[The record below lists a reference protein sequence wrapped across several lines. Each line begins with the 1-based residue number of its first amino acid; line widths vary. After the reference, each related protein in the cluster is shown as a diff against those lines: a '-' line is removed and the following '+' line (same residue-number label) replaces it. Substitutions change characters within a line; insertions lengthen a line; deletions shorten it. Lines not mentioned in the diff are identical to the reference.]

1 MKPRDIKIIQSVL
14 EVIKEP
20 IKVTE
25 IYHKAKELFEKGEIT
40 NMFDCGGETPHQSVS
55 SYIYTALNKGEELP
69 FLKAQEKP
77 VLIALK
83 DAPKEPVLSAEKIST
98 PSVKIA
104 HERDLHPFL
113 TYMAINNENLK
124 CYTKTIFH
132 EESSKSIK
140 GMDRWLYPDMVGV
153 RFLHAEWSNE
163 NLIAFSKKFD
173 TLPVKL
179 VSFELKKEISVHN
192 CRECYFQAISN
203 SSWAN
208 EGYLVGHHVD
218 THNLKLMD
226 LLKRLHASFGIGV
239 IDLRTNEDK
248 SAILLNAKYK
258 EKIDY
263 TMAQELSDKNKKFS
277 GFLKSVVDYDPDFPN
292 RYKDE
297 FDEVKKKE
305 ELYPI
310 THNFLFKNALS
321 GFVRAFQKPQIK
333 R

>member
-1 MKPRDIKIIQSVL
+1 MKPQDIEIVQSVL
-14 EVIKEP
+14 EAIKEP

-25 IYHKAKELFEKGEIT
+25 IYDKAKELFEEGKIE
-40 NMFDCGGETPHQSVS
+40 NMFDYGGNTPESSVS
-55 SYIYTALNKGEELP
+55 ASIYTALNKGEELP
-69 FLKAQEKP
+69 FYKVQEKP
-77 VLIALK
+77 VLIVLK
-83 DAPKEPVLSAEKIST
+83 DAAKELVLNALKPST

-132 EESSKSIK
+132 EGSLKSPK

-153 RFLHAEWSNE
+153 RFLHAELSNE

-179 VSFELKKEISVHN
+179 VSFELKREISVHN

-208 EGYLVGHHVD
+208 EGYLVGHHIN
-218 THNLKLMD
+218 THDSKLMD

-263 TMAQELSDKNKKFS
+263 TVALELSEKNEKFS
-277 GFLKSVVDYDPDFPN
+277 AFLKSVVDYDPN
-292 RYKDE
+292 HQHRYKDE

-305 ELYPI
+305 ELYP
-310 THNFLFKNALS
+310 NS
-321 GFVRAFQKPQIK
+321 
-333 R
+333 

>member
-1 MKPRDIKIIQSVL
+1 MKPRDIEIVQSVL
-14 EVIKEP
+14 EITGP
-20 IKVTE
+20 ISPTE
-25 IYHKAKELFEKGEIT
+25 VYDKAKELFERGEIT
-40 NMFDCGGETPHQSVS
+40 KMFDCGGKTPHQSVS
-55 SYIYTALNKGEELP
+55 ASIYTALSKGEELP
-69 FLKAQEKP
+69 FFKVQEKP
-77 VLIALK
+77 ALIALK
-83 DAPKEPVLSAEKIST
+83 GAMNEPVLNTEKISA
-98 PSVKIA
+98 PSAKIVHNKIM

-132 EESSKSIK
+132 EESSKSPK
-140 GMDRWLYPDMVGV
+140 GMDKWLYPDMVGV

-203 SSWAN
+203 SSN
-208 EGYLVGHHVD
+208 EGYLVGRHID
-218 THNLKLMD
+218 THNPQLMD

-239 IDLRTNEDK
+239 IDLRTDEDK
-248 SAILLNAKYK
+248 SAILLNPKYK

-263 TMAQELSDKNKKFS
+263 TVASELSAKNEKFS
-277 GFLKSVVDYDPDFPN
+277 GFLKSVVDYDPN
-292 RYKDE
+292 HQHRYKDE

-305 ELYPI
+305 ELYP
-310 THNFLFKNALS
+310 NPSLS
-321 GFVRAFQKPQIK
+321 F
-333 R
+333 

>member
-1 MKPRDIKIIQSVL
+1 MKSRDIEIIQSVL
-14 EVIKEP
+14 EITGP

-25 IYHKAKELFEKGEIT
+25 VYHKAKELFEEGKIK
-40 NMFDCGGETPHQSVS
+40 NMFDYGGNTPDQSVS
-55 SYIYTALNKGEELP
+55 TSIYTALNKGEELP
-69 FLKAQEKP
+69 FFKAREKP
-77 VLIALK
+77 TLIALK
-83 DAPKEPVLSAEKIST
+83 SAAKELVLNAQKPSAPG
-98 PSVKIA
+98 VKIA

-173 TLPVKL
+173 TLPIKL

-192 CRECYFQAISN
+192 CREYYFQAISN

-208 EGYLVGHHVD
+208 EGYLVGRHID
-218 THNLKLMD
+218 THNPQLMD

-239 IDLRTNEDK
+239 IDLRTDEDK

-263 TMAQELSDKNKKFS
+263 TMTQELSDKNPKFS

-305 ELYPI
+305 ELYP
-310 THNFLFKNALS
+310 NPSLS
-321 GFVRAFQKPQIK
+321 F
-333 R
+333 

>member
-1 MKPRDIKIIQSVL
+1 M
-14 EVIKEP
+14 
-20 IKVTE
+20 
-25 IYHKAKELFEKGEIT
+25 
-40 NMFDCGGETPHQSVS
+40 
-55 SYIYTALNKGEELP
+55 
-69 FLKAQEKP
+69 KAQEKP
-77 VLIALK
+77 ALIALK
-83 DAPKEPVLSAEKIST
+83 GAAKEPFLNIEKPSV

-104 HERDLHPFL
+104 HNKIMHERDLHPFL
-113 TYMAINNENLK
+113 TYMAIHNENLK

-132 EESSKSIK
+132 EESVKSPK

-153 RFLHAEWSNE
+153 RFLHAELSNE

-179 VSFELKKEISVHN
+179 VSFELKKEISVNN

-208 EGYLVGHHVD
+208 EGYLVGRHID
-218 THNLKLMD
+218 TRNPQLMD

-239 IDLRTNEDK
+239 IDLRTDEDK

-263 TMAQELSDKNKKFS
+263 TVALELSDKNPKFS

-305 ELYPI
+305 ELYP
-310 THNFLFKNALS
+310 NSPLS
-321 GFVRAFQKPQIK
+321 F
-333 R
+333 

>member
-1 MKPRDIKIIQSVL
+1 
-14 EVIKEP
+14 
-20 IKVTE
+20 
-25 IYHKAKELFEKGEIT
+25 
-40 NMFDCGGETPHQSVS
+40 MFDYGGNTPHQSVS
-55 SYIYTALNKGEELP
+55 ASIYTALNKGEELP
-69 FLKAQEKP
+69 FLKAQEKT

-83 DAPKEPVLSAEKIST
+83 DVAKEPVLNIEKISA
-98 PSVKIA
+98 PIVKIA

-113 TYMAINNENLK
+113 TYMAFHNENLK

-132 EESSKSIK
+132 EESVKSPK

-153 RFLHAEWSNE
+153 RFLHAELSNE

-173 TLPVKL
+173 TLPIKL
-179 VSFELKKEISVHN
+179 VSFELKKEISVTN
-192 CRECYFQAISN
+192 CREYYFQAISN

-208 EGYLVGHHVD
+208 EGYLVGCNMD
-218 THNLKLMD
+218 TQNTDLMN

-239 IDLRTNEDK
+239 IDLRTDEDK
-248 SAILLNAKYK
+248 SVILLNAKYK

-263 TMAQELSDKNKKFS
+263 TVALELSDKNPKFS

-305 ELYPI
+305 ELYP
-310 THNFLFKNALS
+310 NSSLS
-321 GFVRAFQKPQIK
+321 F
-333 R
+333 

>member
-1 MKPRDIKIIQSVL
+1 MKPQDIEIVQSVL
-14 EVIKEP
+14 EITGP
-20 IKVTE
+20 IKPTE
-25 IYHKAKELFEKGEIT
+25 VYDKAKELFEKGEIT
-40 NMFDCGGETPHQSVS
+40 NMFDYGGKTPHQSVS
-55 SYIYTALNKGEELP
+55 SYIYTALNKGEEVP

-77 VLIALK
+77 ALIALK
-83 DAPKEPVLSAEKIST
+83 GAAKEPVLNIEKISA

-113 TYMAINNENLK
+113 TYMAFHNENLK

-132 EESSKSIK
+132 EESVKSPK

-153 RFLHAEWSNE
+153 RFLYAELSNE
-163 NLIAFSKKFD
+163 NLIAFSKKFN
-173 TLPVKL
+173 TLPIKL
-179 VSFELKKEISVHN
+179 VSFELKKEISVNN

-208 EGYLVGHHVD
+208 EGYLVGRHID
-218 THNLKLMD
+218 THNPQLMD

-239 IDLRTNEDK
+239 IDLRTDEDK

-263 TMAQELSDKNKKFS
+263 TVALELSDKNPKFS

-305 ELYPI
+305 ELYP
-310 THNFLFKNALS
+310 NSSLS
-321 GFVRAFQKPQIK
+321 F
-333 R
+333 

>member
-1 MKPRDIKIIQSVL
+1 MKPQDIEIVQSVL
-14 EVIKEP
+14 EITGP
-20 IKVTE
+20 IKPTE
-25 IYHKAKELFEKGEIT
+25 VYDKAKELFEKGEIT
-40 NMFDCGGETPHQSVS
+40 KMFDYGGNTPDRSVS
-55 SYIYTALNKGEELP
+55 AFIYTALNKGEELP
-69 FLKAQEKP
+69 FLKVQEKP
-77 VLIALK
+77 ALIALK
-83 DAPKEPVLSAEKIST
+83 GAAKEPVLNTEKPSA

-104 HERDLHPFL
+104 HNKIMHERDLHPFL
-113 TYMAINNENLK
+113 TYMAIHNENLK

-132 EESSKSIK
+132 EESVKSPK
-140 GMDRWLYPDMVGV
+140 GTDRWLYPDMVGV
-153 RFLHAEWSNE
+153 RFLHAELSNE

-179 VSFELKKEISVHN
+179 VSFELKKEISVNN

-208 EGYLVGHHVD
+208 EGYLVGRHID

-239 IDLRTNEDK
+239 IDLRTDEDK

-263 TMAQELSDKNKKFS
+263 TVALELSDKNEKFS
-277 GFLKSVVDYDPDFPN
+277 GFLKSVVDYDPAHSN

-305 ELYPI
+305 ELYP
-310 THNFLFKNALS
+310 NSSLS
-321 GFVRAFQKPQIK
+321 F
-333 R
+333 

>member
-1 MKPRDIKIIQSVL
+1 MKPQDIEIVQSVL
-14 EVIKEP
+14 EITGP

-25 IYHKAKELFEKGEIT
+25 VYDKAKELFEKGEIT
-40 NMFDCGGETPHQSVS
+40 NMFDCGGKTPHQSVS
-55 SYIYTALNKGEELP
+55 SYIYTALSKGEELP
-69 FLKAQEKP
+69 FWKVQENP

-83 DAPKEPVLSAEKIST
+83 STMNEPVLNTQKPSAPSAKI
-98 PSVKIA
+98 VHNKIV

-113 TYMAINNENLK
+113 TYMAIHNENLK

-132 EESSKSIK
+132 EESVKSPK
-140 GMDRWLYPDMVGV
+140 GTDRWLYPDMVGV
-153 RFLHAEWSNE
+153 RFLHAELSNE

-179 VSFELKKEISVHN
+179 VSFELKKEISVNN

-208 EGYLVGHHVD
+208 EGYLVGCHID
-218 THNLKLMD
+218 THNPQLMD

-263 TMAQELSDKNKKFS
+263 TMAQELSDKNPKFS
-277 GFLKSVVDYDPDFPN
+277 GFLKSVVDYDPAHSY

-305 ELYPI
+305 ELYP
-310 THNFLFKNALS
+310 NPSLS
-321 GFVRAFQKPQIK
+321 F
-333 R
+333 

>member
-1 MKPRDIKIIQSVL
+1 MKPQDIEIVQSVL
-14 EVIKEP
+14 EITGP
-20 IKVTE
+20 ISPTE
-25 IYHKAKELFEKGEIT
+25 VYDKAKELFEKGEIT
-40 NMFDCGGETPHQSVS
+40 NMFDHGGNTPHQSVS
-55 SYIYTALNKGEELP
+55 AFIYTALNKGEELP

-77 VLIALK
+77 TLIALK
-83 DAPKEPVLSAEKIST
+83 
-98 PSVKIA
+98 
-104 HERDLHPFL
+104 RDLHPFL
-113 TYMAINNENLK
+113 TYMAYYNENLK

-132 EESSKSIK
+132 EESVKSPK

-153 RFLHAEWSNE
+153 RFLHTELSNE

-179 VSFELKKEISVHN
+179 VSFELKKEISVNN

-203 SSWAN
+203 SSN
-208 EGYLVGHHVD
+208 EGYLVGRHID
-218 THNLKLMD
+218 THNPQLMD

-239 IDLRTNEDK
+239 IDLRTDEDK

-263 TMAQELSDKNKKFS
+263 TMAQELSDKNPKFS

-305 ELYPI
+305 ELYP
-310 THNFLFKNALS
+310 NPSLS
-321 GFVRAFQKPQIK
+321 F
-333 R
+333 

>member
-1 MKPRDIKIIQSVL
+1 MKPRDIEIIQSIL
-14 EVIKEP
+14 EITGP

-25 IYHKAKELFEKGEIT
+25 IYDKAKELFEKGEIT
-40 NMFDCGGETPHQSVS
+40 KMFDYGGNTPDRSVS
-55 SYIYTALNKGEELP
+55 AFIYTALSKGEKLP
-69 FLKAQEKP
+69 FLKTQEKP

-83 DAPKEPVLSAEKIST
+83 GVAKEPVLNTQKPSA
-98 PSVKIA
+98 PSVKIV
-104 HERDLHPFL
+104 HERDLHSFL
-113 TYMAINNENLK
+113 TYMAFHNENLK

-132 EESSKSIK
+132 EGSLKSPK

-179 VSFELKKEISVHN
+179 VSFELKKEISVNN

-208 EGYLVGHHVD
+208 EGYLVGRHID
-218 THNLKLMD
+218 THNPQLMD

-239 IDLRTNEDK
+239 IDLRTDENK

-263 TMAQELSDKNKKFS
+263 TVALELSDKNKKFS
-277 GFLKSVVDYDPDFPN
+277 GFLKSVVDYDPAHSY

-297 FDEVKKKE
+297 FDEIKKKE
-305 ELYPI
+305 ELYP
-310 THNFLFKNALS
+310 NSSLS
-321 GFVRAFQKPQIK
+321 F
-333 R
+333 

>member
-1 MKPRDIKIIQSVL
+1 MKPQDIEIVQSVL
-14 EVIKEP
+14 EITGP
-20 IKVTE
+20 IKVTLV
-25 IYHKAKELFEKGEIT
+25 YDKAKELFEKGEIE
-40 NMFDCGGETPHQSVS
+40 NMFDYGGNTPHQSVS
-55 SYIYTALNKGEELP
+55 SLIYTALNNGEELP
-69 FLKAQEKP
+69 FFKVQEKP
-77 VLIALK
+77 ALIALK
-83 DAPKEPVLSAEKIST
+83 GAAKEPVLNTEKPSAPNAKIAHN
-98 PSVKIA
+98 KIA

-132 EESSKSIK
+132 EESSKSPK

-153 RFLHAEWSNE
+153 RFLHAELSNE

-173 TLPVKL
+173 TLPIKL

-208 EGYLVGHHVD
+208 EGYLVGRHID
-218 THNLKLMD
+218 THNPQLMD

-239 IDLRTNEDK
+239 IDLRTDEVK

-263 TMAQELSDKNKKFS
+263 TMASELSDKNPKFS
-277 GFLKSVVDYDPDFPN
+277 GFLKSDYDPNHPQ

-305 ELYPI
+305 ELYP
-310 THNFLFKNALS
+310 NPSLS
-321 GFVRAFQKPQIK
+321 L
-333 R
+333 

>member
-1 MKPRDIKIIQSVL
+1 MKPQYIKITQSVL
-14 EVIKEP
+14 EIIKEP

-25 IYHKAKELFEKGEIT
+25 IYHKAQELFEKGEIT
-40 NMFDCGGETPHQSVS
+40 NMFDCGCETPHQSIS
-55 SYIYTALNKGEELP
+55 SYIYTALKKGEELP
-69 FLKAQEKP
+69 FLKTQEKP

-83 DAPKEPVLSAEKIST
+83 GAAKELVSNAQKSSA

-132 EESSKSIK
+132 EESLKSPK

-153 RFLHAEWSNE
+153 RFLHAELSNE

-179 VSFELKKEISVHN
+179 VSFELKKEISVNN

-208 EGYLVGHHVD
+208 EGYLVGRHID
-218 THNLKLMD
+218 THNPKLMD

-239 IDLRTNEDK
+239 IDLRTDEDK

-263 TMAQELSDKNKKFS
+263 TVALELSEKNEKFS
-277 GFLKSVVDYDPDFPN
+277 GFLKSVVDYDPN
-292 RYKDE
+292 HQHRYKDE
-297 FDEVKKKE
+297 FDGIKKKE
-305 ELYPI
+305 ELYP
-310 THNFLFKNALS
+310 NS
-321 GFVRAFQKPQIK
+321 
-333 R
+333 

>member
-1 MKPRDIKIIQSVL
+1 MKPQDVEIVQSVL
-14 EVIKEP
+14 EITGP

-25 IYHKAKELFEKGEIT
+25 IYHKAKELFKKGEIAK
-40 NMFDCGGETPHQSVS
+40 MFDCGGKTPHQSVN
-55 SYIYTALNKGEELP
+55 SYIYTALKKGEELP
-69 FLKAQEKP
+69 FFKVQENP
-77 VLIALK
+77 ILIALK
-83 DAPKEPVLSAEKIST
+83 GAMNEPVLNTQKPST

-104 HERDLHPFL
+104 HERDLHQFL
-113 TYMAINNENLK
+113 TYMAFYNENLK

-132 EESSKSIK
+132 EESLKSSK

-153 RFLHAEWSNE
+153 RFLHAELSNE

-203 SSWAN
+203 SSN
-208 EGYLVGHHVD
+208 EGYLVGRHID
-218 THNLKLMD
+218 THNPQLMD

-239 IDLRTNEDK
+239 IDLRTDENK
-248 SAILLNAKYK
+248 STILLNAKYK

-263 TMAQELSDKNKKFS
+263 TVASELSDKNPKFN
-277 GFLKSVVDYDPDFPN
+277 GFLKSVVDYDPN
-292 RYKDE
+292 YQHRYKDE

-305 ELYPI
+305 ELYP
-310 THNFLFKNALS
+310 NPSLS
-321 GFVRAFQKPQIK
+321 F
-333 R
+333 

>member
-1 MKPRDIKIIQSVL
+1 MKPRDIEIVQSVL
-14 EVIKEP
+14 EAVKEP

-25 IYHKAKELFEKGEIT
+25 VYHKAKELFEKGEIT
-40 NMFDCGGETPHQSVS
+40 NMFDYGGNTPDQSVS
-55 SYIYTALNKGEELP
+55 ASIYTALNKGEELP
-69 FLKAQEKP
+69 FYKVQEKP
-77 VLIALK
+77 TILIALK
-83 DAPKEPVLSAEKIST
+83 GAAKELVLNTQKPST

-113 TYMAINNENLK
+113 TYMAFNNENLK

-132 EESSKSIK
+132 EESSKSPK

-153 RFLHAEWSNE
+153 RFLHAELSNE

-208 EGYLVGHHVD
+208 EGYLVGRHID
-218 THNLKLMD
+218 THNPQLMD

-239 IDLRTNEDK
+239 IDLRTDEDK
-248 SAILLNAKYK
+248 SVILLNAKYK

-263 TMAQELSDKNKKFS
+263 TVALELSEKNEKFS
-277 GFLKSVVDYDPDFPN
+277 GFLKSVVDYDPN
-292 RYKDE
+292 HQHRYKDE

-305 ELYPI
+305 ELYP
-310 THNFLFKNALS
+310 NPSLS
-321 GFVRAFQKPQIK
+321 F
-333 R
+333 

>member
-1 MKPRDIKIIQSVL
+1 MKLRDIGIVQSVL
-14 EVIKEP
+14 EALKEP

-25 IYHKAKELFEKGEIT
+25 IYDKAKELFEKGEIE

-69 FLKAQEKP
+69 FFKVQEKP
-77 VLIALK
+77 ALIALK
-83 DAPKEPVLSAEKIST
+83 GAAKELGLNAQKISA
-98 PSVKIA
+98 PSVKIT

-113 TYMAINNENLK
+113 TYMAFHNENLK

-132 EESSKSIK
+132 EESVKSPK

-179 VSFELKKEISVHN
+179 VSFELKKEISVNN

-203 SSWAN
+203 SSN
-208 EGYLVGHHVD
+208 EGYLVGRHID
-218 THNLKLMD
+218 TQNPQLMD

-239 IDLRTNEDK
+239 IDLRVDEDK

-263 TMAQELSDKNKKFS
+263 TVALELSAKNEKFS
-277 GFLKSVVDYDPDFPN
+277 GFLKSVVDYDPN
-292 RYKDE
+292 YQHRYKDE
-297 FDEVKKKE
+297 FDEVKKKRS
-305 ELYPI
+305 YTP
-310 THNFLFKNALS
+310 
-321 GFVRAFQKPQIK
+321 
-333 R
+333 

>member
-1 MKPRDIKIIQSVL
+1 MKPQDIEIVQSVL
-14 EVIKEP
+14 EITGP
-20 IKVTE
+20 INPTE
-25 IYHKAKELFEKGEIT
+25 VYDKAKELFEKGEIT
-40 NMFDCGGETPHQSVS
+40 KMFDYGGNTPDRSVS
-55 SYIYTALNKGEELP
+55 ASIYTALNKGEELP
-69 FLKAQEKP
+69 FLKTQEKP

-83 DAPKEPVLSAEKIST
+83 GASKELGLNAQKISA
-98 PSVKIA
+98 PSAKIA
-104 HERDLHPFL
+104 HNKIMHERDLHPFL

-132 EESSKSIK
+132 EESSKSPK

-153 RFLHAEWSNE
+153 RFLHAELSNE

-173 TLPVKL
+173 TLPIKL

-208 EGYLVGHHVD
+208 EGYLVGRHID
-218 THNLKLMD
+218 THNPQLMD

-239 IDLRTNEDK
+239 IDLRTDEDK
-248 SAILLNAKYK
+248 STILLNAKYK

-263 TMAQELSDKNKKFS
+263 TMASELSDKNPKFS
-277 GFLKSVVDYDPDFPN
+277 GFLKSDYDPNHPQ

-305 ELYPI
+305 ELYP
-310 THNFLFKNALS
+310 NPSLS
-321 GFVRAFQKPQIK
+321 L
-333 R
+333 

>member
-1 MKPRDIKIIQSVL
+1 MKPQDIGIIQSVL
-14 EVIKEP
+14 EIIEEP

-25 IYHKAKELFEKGEIT
+25 IYDKAKELFEKGEIES
-40 NMFDCGGETPHQSVS
+40 MFDYGGNTPNQSVS
-55 SYIYTALNKGEELP
+55 ATIYTALNKGEDLP
-69 FLKAQEKP
+69 FLKTQEKP

-83 DAPKEPVLSAEKIST
+83 SAAKEPVLNAQKSSA
-98 PSVKIA
+98 PGAPGVKIV
-104 HERDLHPFL
+104 HERNLHPFL
-113 TYMAINNENLK
+113 TYMAFDNENLK

-132 EESSKSIK
+132 EGSLKSPK
-140 GMDRWLYPDMVGV
+140 GMDRWLYPDMVEV
-153 RFLHAEWSNE
+153 RFLHAELSNE

-179 VSFELKKEISVHN
+179 VSFELKKEISVNN

-208 EGYLVGHHVD
+208 EGYLVGHHID
-218 THNLKLMD
+218 THDLKLMD

-239 IDLRTNEDK
+239 IDLRTDEDK

-263 TMAQELSDKNKKFS
+263 TVALELSDKNPKFS

-305 ELYPI
+305 ELYP
-310 THNFLFKNALS
+310 NS
-321 GFVRAFQKPQIK
+321 
-333 R
+333 

>member
-1 MKPRDIKIIQSVL
+1 MKPQDVEIIQSVL
-14 EVIKEP
+14 EITGP
-20 IKVTE
+20 INPTE
-25 IYHKAKELFEKGEIT
+25 VYDKAKELFEKGDIT
-40 NMFDCGGETPHQSVS
+40 NMFDHGGNTPHQSVS
-55 SYIYTALNKGEELP
+55 ASIYTALNKGEELP

-83 DAPKEPVLSAEKIST
+83 DAAKEPGLNIEKPGVPSA
-98 PSVKIA
+98 KIA
-104 HERDLHPFL
+104 HNKIMHERDLHPFL
-113 TYMAINNENLK
+113 TYMAYYNENLK

-132 EESSKSIK
+132 EESVKSPK
-140 GMDRWLYPDMVGV
+140 GTDRWLYPDMVGV
-153 RFLHAEWSNE
+153 RFLHAELSNE

-179 VSFELKKEISVHN
+179 VSFELKKEISVNN

-208 EGYLVGHHVD
+208 EGYLVGRHID
-218 THNLKLMD
+218 THNPQLMD

-239 IDLRTNEDK
+239 IDLRVDEDK

-263 TMAQELSDKNKKFS
+263 TVALELSDKNPKFS
-277 GFLKSVVDYDPDFPN
+277 GFLKSVVDYDPAHSY

-305 ELYPI
+305 ELYP
-310 THNFLFKNALS
+310 NSSLS
-321 GFVRAFQKPQIK
+321 F
-333 R
+333 

>member
-1 MKPRDIKIIQSVL
+1 MKPRDIGIVQSVL
-14 EVIKEP
+14 EAIKEP

-25 IYHKAKELFEKGEIT
+25 IYHKAKELFEKGEIE
-40 NMFDCGGETPHQSVS
+40 NMFDCGGKTPHQSVS
-55 SYIYTALNKGEELP
+55 AYIYTALNKGEELP
-69 FLKAQEKP
+69 FKKTQEKP
-77 VLIALK
+77 TLIALK
-83 DAPKEPVLSAEKIST
+83 DAAKEPVLNAQKISA
-98 PSVKIA
+98 PGVKIVHNKIA
-104 HERDLHPFL
+104 HERNLHPFL

-132 EESSKSIK
+132 EESSKSPK

-153 RFLHAEWSNE
+153 RFLHAEWSNK
-163 NLIAFSKKFD
+163 NLIDFSKKFD
-173 TLPVKL
+173 TLLIKL

-192 CRECYFQAISN
+192 CRKCYFQAISN

-208 EGYLVGHHVD
+208 EGYLVGRHID
-218 THNLKLMD
+218 TRNPQLMD

-239 IDLRTNEDK
+239 IDLRTDEDK

-263 TMAQELSDKNKKFS
+263 TMAQELSEKNPKFS

-305 ELYPI
+305 ELYP
-310 THNFLFKNALS
+310 NPSLS
-321 GFVRAFQKPQIK
+321 F
-333 R
+333 

>member
-1 MKPRDIKIIQSVL
+1 MKPQDIEIVQSVL
-14 EVIKEP
+14 EITGP
-20 IKVTE
+20 ISPTE
-25 IYHKAKELFEKGEIT
+25 VYDKAKELFEKGEIT
-40 NMFDCGGETPHQSVS
+40 KMFDYGGNTPDRSVS
-55 SYIYTALNKGEELP
+55 AFIYTALNKGEELP

-83 DAPKEPVLSAEKIST
+83 SAAKEPVLNAEKISA

-113 TYMAINNENLK
+113 TYMAIHNENLK

-132 EESSKSIK
+132 EESVKSPK

-153 RFLHAEWSNE
+153 RFLHAELSNE

-192 CRECYFQAISN
+192 CRECYFQTISN

-208 EGYLVGHHVD
+208 EGYLVGRHID
-218 THNLKLMD
+218 TRNPQLMD

-239 IDLRTNEDK
+239 IDLRTDEDK

-263 TMAQELSDKNKKFS
+263 TVALELSEKNPKFS
-277 GFLKSVVDYDPDFPN
+277 GFLKSVVDYDPNHPQ

-305 ELYPI
+305 ELYP
-310 THNFLFKNALS
+310 NPSLS
-321 GFVRAFQKPQIK
+321 F
-333 R
+333 

>member
-1 MKPRDIKIIQSVL
+1 MKPQDIEIIQSIL
-14 EVIKEP
+14 EITGP
-20 IKVTE
+20 IKPTE
-25 IYHKAKELFEKGEIT
+25 VYDKAKELFEKGKIT
-40 NMFDCGGETPHQSVS
+40 KMFDCGGNTPHQSVS
-55 SYIYTALNKGEELP
+55 ASIYTALSKGEELP
-69 FLKAQEKP
+69 FFKVQENP
-77 VLIALK
+77 ILIALK
-83 DAPKEPVLSAEKIST
+83 SAAKEPVLNIEKPSA
-98 PSVKIA
+98 PSVKIVHNKIA

-132 EESSKSIK
+132 EESLKSPK

-153 RFLHAEWSNE
+153 RFLHTELSNE

-179 VSFELKKEISVHN
+179 VSFELKKEISVHD

-208 EGYLVGHHVD
+208 EGYLVGRHID
-218 THNLKLMD
+218 THDLKLMD

-239 IDLRTNEDK
+239 IDLRTDEDK

-263 TMAQELSDKNKKFS
+263 TVASELSAKNEEFS
-277 GFLKSVVDYDPDFPN
+277 GFLKSVVDYDPN
-292 RYKDE
+292 YQHRYKDE

-305 ELYPI
+305 ELYP
-310 THNFLFKNALS
+310 NPSLS
-321 GFVRAFQKPQIK
+321 F
-333 R
+333 

>member
-1 MKPRDIKIIQSVL
+1 MKPQDIKIMQSVL

-25 IYHKAKELFEKGEIT
+25 IYHKAKELFEKGEIES
-40 NMFDCGGETPHQSVS
+40 MFDYGGNTPDQSVS
-55 SYIYTALNKGEELP
+55 ASIYTALNKGEELP
-69 FLKAQEKP
+69 FLKVQEKP

-83 DAPKEPVLSAEKIST
+83 SASKEPVLNALKPSA
-98 PSVKIA
+98 PGVKIA
-104 HERDLHPFL
+104 HERNLHPFFL
-113 TYMAINNENLK
+113 TYMAFFNENLK

-132 EESSKSIK
+132 EGSLKSPK

-153 RFLHAEWSNE
+153 RFLHAELSNE

-179 VSFELKKEISVHN
+179 VSFELKQKISVNN

-203 SSWAN
+203 SLWAN
-208 EGYLVGHHVD
+208 EGYLVGHHID
-218 THNLKLMD
+218 THDPKLMD

-239 IDLRTNEDK
+239 IDLRTDEDK

-263 TMAQELSDKNKKFS
+263 TVALELSEKNEEFS
-277 GFLKSVVDYDPDFPN
+277 GFLKSVVDYDPN
-292 RYKDE
+292 HQHRYKDE
-297 FDEVKKKE
+297 FDEIKKKE
-305 ELYPI
+305 ELYP
-310 THNFLFKNALS
+310 NS
-321 GFVRAFQKPQIK
+321 
-333 R
+333 

>member
-1 MKPRDIKIIQSVL
+1 MKPRDIGIIQSVL
-14 EVIKEP
+14 EITGP

-25 IYHKAKELFEKGEIT
+25 IYDKAKELFEKGEIE

-55 SYIYTALNKGEELP
+55 SYIYTALSKGEELP
-69 FLKAQEKP
+69 FKKAREKP
-77 VLIALK
+77 TLIALK
-83 DAPKEPVLSAEKIST
+83 SAAKELGLNALKPSV

-132 EESSKSIK
+132 EESVKSPK

-153 RFLHAEWSNE
+153 RFLHAELSNE

-179 VSFELKKEISVHN
+179 VSFELKKEISVNN

-208 EGYLVGHHVD
+208 EGYLVGRHID
-218 THNLKLMD
+218 THNPQLMD

-239 IDLRTNEDK
+239 IDLRTDEDK

-263 TMAQELSDKNKKFS
+263 TMAQELSEKNPKFS

-305 ELYPI
+305 ELYP
-310 THNFLFKNALS
+310 NSSLS
-321 GFVRAFQKPQIK
+321 F
-333 R
+333 

>member
-1 MKPRDIKIIQSVL
+1 MKPQDIEIVQSVL
-14 EVIKEP
+14 EAIKEP

-25 IYHKAKELFEKGEIT
+25 VYDKAKELFEKGEIT
-40 NMFDCGGETPHQSVS
+40 NMFDYGGNTPDRSVS
-55 SYIYTALNKGEELP
+55 AFIYTALNKGEEVP
-69 FLKAQEKP
+69 FFKVQEKP
-77 VLIALK
+77 ALIALK
-83 DAPKEPVLSAEKIST
+83 GATNEPVLNIEKPGVSSA
-98 PSVKIA
+98 KIA
-104 HERDLHPFL
+104 HNKIMHERDLHPFL
-113 TYMAINNENLK
+113 TYMAIHNENLK

-132 EESSKSIK
+132 EESVKSPK

-153 RFLHAEWSNE
+153 RFLHAELSNE

-179 VSFELKKEISVHN
+179 VSFELKKEISVNN

-208 EGYLVGHHVD
+208 EGYLVGRHID
-218 THNLKLMD
+218 THNPQLMD

-263 TMAQELSDKNKKFS
+263 TVALELSDKNPKFS

-305 ELYPI
+305 ELYP
-310 THNFLFKNALS
+310 NLPLS
-321 GFVRAFQKPQIK
+321 F
-333 R
+333 

>member
-1 MKPRDIKIIQSVL
+1 MKPQDIGIIQSVL
-14 EVIKEP
+14 EIIKEP

-25 IYHKAKELFEKGEIT
+25 VYHKAKELFEKGEIT
-40 NMFDCGGETPHQSVS
+40 NMFDYGGNTPHQSVS

-69 FLKAQEKP
+69 FEKVQEKP

-83 DAPKEPVLSAEKIST
+83 GAAKELFLNTQKISST
-98 PSVKIA
+98 PGAKIM

-113 TYMAINNENLK
+113 TYMAFFNENLK

-132 EESSKSIK
+132 EGSSKSPK

-153 RFLHAEWSNE
+153 RFLHAELFNE

-179 VSFELKKEISVHN
+179 VSFELKKEISVN
-192 CRECYFQAISN
+192 DCRECYFQAISN

-208 EGYLVGHHVD
+208 EGYLVGHHID
-218 THNLKLMD
+218 THNPKLMD

-239 IDLRTNEDK
+239 IDLRTDEDK
-248 SAILLNAKYK
+248 STILLNAKYK

-263 TMAQELSDKNKKFS
+263 TVALELSEKNEEFS
-277 GFLKSVVDYDPDFPN
+277 GFLKSVVDYDPKNQN

-297 FDEVKKKE
+297 FDEIKKKE
-305 ELYPI
+305 ELYP
-310 THNFLFKNALS
+310 NPSLS
-321 GFVRAFQKPQIK
+321 F
-333 R
+333 

>member
-1 MKPRDIKIIQSVL
+1 MKPQDIEIVQSVL
-14 EVIKEP
+14 EITGP
-20 IKVTE
+20 IKPTE
-25 IYHKAKELFEKGEIT
+25 VYDKAKELFEKGEIT
-40 NMFDCGGETPHQSVS
+40 NMFDYGGNTPHQSVS
-55 SYIYTALNKGEELP
+55 AFIYTALNKGEELP
-69 FLKAQEKP
+69 FLKVQEKP
-77 VLIALK
+77 TLIALK
-83 DAPKEPVLSAEKIST
+83 SAAKEPVLSTEKISA

-104 HERDLHPFL
+104 HNKIMHERDLHSFL
-113 TYMAINNENLK
+113 THMAFHNENLK

-132 EESSKSIK
+132 EESVKSPK

-153 RFLHAEWSNE
+153 RFLHAELSNE
-163 NLIAFSKKFD
+163 NLIDFSKKFD

-208 EGYLVGHHVD
+208 EGYLVGRHID
-218 THNLKLMD
+218 THNPQLMD

-239 IDLRTNEDK
+239 IDLRTDEDK

-263 TMAQELSDKNKKFS
+263 TMAQELSEKNPKFS

-305 ELYPI
+305 ELYP
-310 THNFLFKNALS
+310 NPSLS
-321 GFVRAFQKPQIK
+321 F
-333 R
+333 